1 MLLKMTGRKWIAPLL
16 AALIATPL
24 AIVAAIYVTLSPA
37 SMAQYLLYQGHPME
51 HYDDAAFVLHGLPK
65 HVLSI
70 PVKNGQSI
78 KGLYFEKKGAP
89 YVLLLSHGQLPLIY
103 HLGFIKPALKNNFST
118 LLYDYRGFGASG
130 GTASTANMLED
141 GVAAFDY
148 LTRVKKIPANKII
161 LMGSS
166 LGTGVTANLALQ
178 RKAAAVVLLSPYTT
192 INRAAIDAIP
202 ACKIYPD
209 WMYPTPVLTCL
220 PLIKRKNNTPIVL
233 IHGTKD
239 KSINVQNSRDLMQL
253 AGQNCR
259 YVELKDSPH
268 NISLDVVYDQ
278 LNRLVKDLDSAS
290 AQGDCDSGLSNR
302 EQVAQRS
309 YL

>member
-1 MLLKMTGRKWIAPLL
+1 MRDQIMLSTTQKLRRLLLPLL
-16 AALIATPL
+16 AASIATPL
-24 AIVAAIYVTLSPA
+24 AIFAACYVTLSPA
-37 SMAQYLLYQGHPME
+37 SMAKYLLYQGRPMAD
-51 HYDDAAFVLHGLPK
+51 YNVLDFAIHGLPK
-65 HVLSI
+65 QTLSI
-70 PVKNGQSI
+70 PVRGGGSI
-78 KGLYFEKKGAP
+78 KAFYFTRDEAP

-103 HLGFIKPALKNNFST
+103 HLGFIKPALKNNFSA
-118 LLYDYRGFGASG
+118 LIYDYRGFGASG

-141 GVAAFDY
+141 GLAAFDY
-148 LTRVKKIPANKII
+148 LVNVKKVPANKII
-161 LMGSS
+161 LLGSS
-166 LGTGVTANLALQ
+166 LGTGVTANLALK

-202 ACKIYPD
+202 ACKMYPA

-220 PLIKRKNNTPIVL
+220 PLIKSKSNTPVIL

-239 KSINVQNSRDLMQL
+239 KSINVQNSRDLMQV

-278 LNRLVKDLDSAS
+278 LNQLVRELNCAS
-290 AQGDCDSGLSNR
+290 ATRRRDRQLS
-302 EQVAQRS
+302 QAG
-309 YL
+309 